1 VETRSIDVGGSLKG
15 LRVVA
20 SDSVDVGGSIST
32 IEGTKAE
39 RVRIGRKGEIHGPVV
54 AGEVNL
60 EEGAEAEDIYA
71 EVLIM
76 EEGSSAKNIY
86 AKKIYL
92 ERCWGKPNSG
102 ETRCW
107 GKPQSIGR
115 NPIC

>member
-86 AKKIYL
+86 AKKNIPRKML
-92 ERCWGKPNSG
+92 G
-102 ETRCW
+102 ET
-107 GKPQSIGR
+107 Q
-115 NPIC
+115 